1 MKCYSTARTT
11 IHQISVRSN
20 SARDNVVLERTSM
33 VSVIDGVTLRE
44 PLSVVRQA
52 RHLHLRDGTYLP
64 NGWSKIKAWG
74 ARLLKMLVPKYTSMK
89 MRDISGSWPHY
100 HN

>member
-1 MKCYSTARTT
+1 M
-11 IHQISVRSN
+11 
-20 SARDNVVLERTSM
+20 LERTSM

-52 RHLHLRDGTYLP
+52 KPLQLRDGTYP

-74 ARLLKMLVPKYTSMK
+74 ATLLKMLVP
-89 MRDISGSWPHY
+89 
-100 HN
+100 